1 MLAKNKKF
9 FSDPFKV
16 AISSVSFIAFLFIS
30 FGLNGWGTPAG
41 NEQAIGEVSRWCER
55 VSDGFFREPSNT
67 LGNLGFVVTGLYMFY
82 KLSKDATSSK
92 GIVMFS
98 SSSLAL
104 LYASAS
110 TFLGPGSMAMHGTHT
125 KFGAW
130 LDNVSMVTYI
140 LILWIYNLKRLS
152 NFTQKTFYY
161 IYLSILI
168 YFAIAYWNFGSGLG
182 IGLDI
187 FEVSIGLWLSTEV
200 LVRFPNFYGRL
211 SAGFVVLIVQELFGN
226 RLIDVIQNPLDNWH
240 VLFYFLPAFTPN
252 IEKNVTV
259 KRSYSPWFWIGFLS
273 FYSAYTIW
281 LTGVPEDPSCNPDSW
296 IQAHMIWHIL
306 CSFATLCFFNF
317 YRKEQFNEK

>member
-1 MLAKNKKF
+1 MKQKNNLQKSYFSYALYSVF
-9 FSDPFKV
+9 FT
-16 AISSVSFIAFLFIS
+16 ALLFII
-30 FGLNGWGTPAG
+30 FGSNGWGPAAQ
-41 NEQAIGEVSRWCER
+41 NEQAIGEISRWCER
-55 VSDGFFREPSNT
+55 VSTGFFREPVNT

-82 KLSKDATSSK
+82 KLSKDATTSK

-130 LDNVSMVTYI
+130 LDNVSMVMYI

-152 NFTQKTFYY
+152 DFTQKTFYY

-182 IGLDI
+182 IGLDV

-200 LVRFPNFYGRL
+200 LVRFPNIYGRI
-211 SAGFVVLIVQELFGN
+211 SAGFAVLIIQELFGN

-240 VLFYFLPAFTPN
+240 VLFYFAPAFTPN
-252 IEKNVTV
+252 IEKNVKV
-259 KRSYSPWFWIGFLS
+259 KRFYTPWFWIGFLS
-273 FYSAYTIW
+273 FYAAYTIW
-281 LTGVPEDPSCNPDSW
+281 LTGVPGDPSCNPDSL
-296 IQAHMIWHIL
+296 IQAHMIWHVL

-317 YRKEQFNEK
+317 YRKEQLN